1 MALPGYRL
9 FVAASWSLILVG
21 GLHTLGHFAGR
32 PTDPAAEQVFAA
44 MAGYH
49 LPLPFGMEPSVLDV
63 FRDLSLTMAITLVGL
78 GVQNLL
84 VAWYPKVSPPLL
96 RRLAGGTLVVVGALV
111 GLKAFYRISPPLAL
125 LTLVEVLFLLAWL
138 RLRAQ
143 VVPAAH

>member
-1 MALPGYRL
+1 
-9 FVAASWSLILVG
+9 
-21 GLHTLGHFAGR
+21 
-32 PTDPAAEQVFAA
+32 
-44 MAGYH
+44 
-49 LPLPFGMEPSVLDV
+49 MEPSVLDV
-63 FRDLSLTMAITLVGL
+63 FRDLRLTMAMTLVGL

-96 RRLAGGTLVVVGALV
+96 RRLAGSTLVVLGALV
-111 GLKAFYRISPPLAL
+111 GLKAFYRISPPLVL